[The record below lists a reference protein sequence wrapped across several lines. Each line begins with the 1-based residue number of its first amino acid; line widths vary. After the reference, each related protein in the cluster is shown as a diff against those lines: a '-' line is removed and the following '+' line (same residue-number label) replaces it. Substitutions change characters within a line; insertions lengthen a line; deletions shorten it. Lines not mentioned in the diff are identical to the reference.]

1 MNYELNW
8 DDTFLP
14 MYGNT
19 ILIPAGAIMW
29 RGFDPKFPAIS
40 PRPAYYGSRTFAQG
54 YADKYGVD
62 AKPFITTRPIR
73 LLDIRYM
80 KVLLSQLFEDN
91 KQNLSDRSII
101 IATTVAFGLCSLGH
115 QVKLFKERY
124 APIFLSSEPQYDNL
138 KKGLKKL
145 ENTISPSFYEQKGY
159 RIAETTNDAIVMG
172 FLKEL
177 FSDKY
182 DGYISPNIITPF
194 HIEKTNFLLNSEL
207 VLFDPPNSGIQ
218 LLTSMPSKLQKATI
232 NYFILHSGQSFAT
245 IDTRGMKTSYYNK
258 TKGGGKRINV
268 CDDYNNE
275 YECGNKNIIKLYK
288 QGEKYGRVWK
298 GKTVKAYNVIAPG
311 PEVDPTIFLE
321 YNNIA
326 GGKNSI

>member
-8 DDTFLP
+8 DDNFLP
-14 MYGNT
+14 MYGST

-40 PRPAYYGSRTFAQG
+40 SRPAYYGSRVFAQG

-101 IATTVAFGLCSLGH
+101 IATTVSFGLCSLQH
-115 QVKLFKERY
+115 QIELFKERY
-124 APIFLSSEPQYDNL
+124 APIFTSSDSRYDSL
-138 KKGLKKL
+138 KKGLEKL
-145 ENTISPSFYEQKGY
+145 ESIYNPSFYEQRGY

-177 FSDKY
+177 FSNNY
-182 DGYISPNIITPF
+182 DGYISPNVITPF
-194 HIEKTNFLLNSEL
+194 HIEKEKFLLNSEL
-207 VLFDPPNSGIQ
+207 VLFDPINSGIK
-218 LLTSMPSKLQKATI
+218 LLKNIPQKIQKATI
-232 NYFILHSGQSFAT
+232 NYFILHSGQNFAT
-245 IDTRGMKTSYYNK
+245 IDSRGMKTSYYRL
-258 TKGGGKRINV
+258 KGGSKSVEV
-268 CDDYNNE
+268 CDDYNRE
-275 YECGNKNIIKLYK
+275 YDMGNKNIIKLYK
-288 QGEKYGRVWK
+288 DGEKYGKIWK
-298 GKTVKAYNVIAPG
+298 TKPVKLYNAVAPG
-311 PEVDPTIFLE
+311 PEVDPTLFLE
-321 YNNIA
+321 YDRIVT
-326 GGKNSI
+326 GKN